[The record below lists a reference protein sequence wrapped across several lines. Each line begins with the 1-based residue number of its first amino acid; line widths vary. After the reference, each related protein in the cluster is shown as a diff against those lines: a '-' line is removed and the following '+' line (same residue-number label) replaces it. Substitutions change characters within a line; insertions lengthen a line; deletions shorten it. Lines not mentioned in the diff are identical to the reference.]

1 LITSFHERQG
11 RIFILDSSNPL
22 QTGLMSYTKTIY
34 SEQHCEISEDE
45 HISQHINEKES
56 WQMVTYKE
64 KGYLWNL

>member
-1 LITSFHERQG
+1 
-11 RIFILDSSNPL
+11 
-22 QTGLMSYTKTIY
+22 MSYTKTIY